1 MKTASAAGLFAL
13 AAIMGA
19 GLGAAAAWVFT
30 GDPPGRDGV
39 GPGVWRT
46 NTRGVGEASAGLLQ
60 RAVIAR
66 VGLWALPP
74 SEVIYF
80 RAETDD
86 GGRPL
91 TRNCVYALEGK
102 GELPARWWSIAL
114 YRDYFWV
121 DNPDDRYSYSKT
133 TVARAADGS
142 WRILVSSAP
151 QAGNWLPMG
160 ARDGRF
166 TLPLRLYQPDPSV
179 AQDPRSVPLPTVR
192 RLSCV

>member
-1 MKTASAAGLFAL
+1 MGLVAL
-13 AAIMGA
+13 AAMIGS
-19 GLGAAAAWVFT
+19 GLGAAGAWVFT

-46 NTRGVGEASAGLLQ
+46 NTKGVGEASAGLLQ

-86 GGRPL
+86 DGRPL
-91 TRNCVYALEGK
+91 TRNCVYALEGN
-102 GELPARWWSIAL
+102 GELPTRWWSIAL

-121 DNPDDRYSYSKT
+121 DNPDDRYSFSKS
-133 TVARAADGS
+133 TVSRAADGS
-142 WRILVSSAP
+142 WRILVSSKP
-151 QAGNWLPMG
+151 KAGNWLPMG
-160 ARDGRF
+160 AKDGRF
-166 TLPLRLYQPDPSV
+166 TLPLRMYQPDPSV

-192 RLSCV
+192 RLSCG